1 MLSPKSTP
9 PSARIERWLLYLQQ
23 FCYVIKHIAGK
34 ENSADVL
41 SRLPV
46 DPPENRDAVET
57 REYAFSIANE
67 AVPAALT
74 AHEVERASEK
84 DPTLQLVREAI
95 TSGDWSH
102 LSGTMYKALAEELW
116 VLGQLVLRG
125 NRIVMPESLWKRTIE
140 LCPWGPSG
148 NGAHKSQTPTEGVV
162 AQHGQADW
170 TVHPGLPS
178 LPAGW
183 AKK

>member
-95 TSGDWSH
+95 TSGNWSR

-140 LCPWGPSG
+140 LCP
-148 NGAHKSQTPTEGVV
+148 
-162 AQHGQADW
+162 
-170 TVHPGLPS
+170 
-178 LPAGW
+178 
-183 AKK
+183 